1 MCGGVGPAK
10 MRLFH
15 DCVLLAVQWKAG
27 CRFCTNSPE
36 HNLVLSNWNTC
47 FWVGCWETHSFHQLA
62 RDSAD
67 CVAEMMQTIDRDGP
81 VTVAFQGTGL
91 ARLSS
96 VHCVPESPVSLS
108 TPSGESSQE
117 SQRCHGDLVHV
128 IPVFGPCA
136 AAHQSCCLLRAP
148 ASLLQCGP
156 ILSPM

>member
-47 FWVGCWETHSFHQLA
+47 FWVRCRETHSFHELA
-62 RDSAD
+62 CDSMN
-67 CVAEMMQTIDRDGP
+67 CVAEMIRSIDRDGP
-81 VTVAFQGTGL
+81 VTMAFQSIEV

-96 VHCVPESPVSLS
+96 VHCVPESPRS
-108 TPSGESSQE
+108 TAAPTGECTQE
-117 SQRCHGDLVHV
+117 
-128 IPVFGPCA
+128 
-136 AAHQSCCLLRAP
+136 
-148 ASLLQCGP
+148 
-156 ILSPM
+156 